1 MLCEVLNEV
10 TEAQGEK
17 EKLAQELTAELG
29 MISRSLNSTEMS
41 PTSHKWD
48 VLFWACKQVY

>member
-29 MISRSLNSTEMS
+29 MISGSLNSTEMS